1 MVNLPLILI
10 LHEHIHVYQ
19 VIICSFGCHLSMLI
33 NRLGTGW
40 SVHTNKLSTFHRG
53 DQLSMEEQEHIMNVI
68 AKADYLDQVEQER
81 IG

>member
-1 MVNLPLILI
+1 M
-10 LHEHIHVYQ
+10 
-19 VIICSFGCHLSMLI
+19 FI